1 MLDGAV
7 TVAPYHGD
15 MNVFSTSFAAKF
27 TATPRR
33 DETKASSKDFPPDC
47 CFGADTVK
55 ASSGDTA
62 PDSAPCRY
70 ICTGGDTEEPSK
82 GFSATL

>member
-1 MLDGAV
+1 MRGRYAEN
-7 TVAPYHGD
+7 
-15 MNVFSTSFAAKF
+15 MNTNYSTSFAAKF
-27 TATPRR
+27 TAQARA
-33 DETKASSKDFPPDC
+33 EGGVKASSKDFPPDC

-70 ICTGGDTEEPSK
+70 ICTGADTDDTKNGISV
-82 GFSATL
+82 TI